1 MVAIALNVDSQLAQG
16 STNPQFSTV
25 ERLRVILLDAG
36 QWCDTIS
43 TNLNLKLISLW
54 LF

>member
-1 MVAIALNVDSQLAQG
+1 MAIALNVDSQLAQG
-16 STNPQFSTV
+16 PTNPQVSTV
-25 ERLRVILLDAG
+25 ERLQGILLDAG
-36 QWCDTIS
+36 QWCDTIP